1 MEERR
6 LSTGASC
13 FLIKDDGL
21 KEVSHSY
28 IACWLRKN
36 GFTCEKG
43 VMARGV
49 PWVYINIYS
58 KVYAP
63 GRAGIEYTK
72 VVGDHAITFP
82 EFLTIYNIF
91 KKYEGFS
98 TLKMTEE
105 EQKEFEA
112 YCKRIEEKY
121 STEKNGE

>member
-1 MEERR
+1 
-6 LSTGASC
+6 
-13 FLIKDDGL
+13 
-21 KEVSHSY
+21 
-28 IACWLRKN
+28 
-36 GFTCEKG
+36 
-43 VMARGV
+43 MARGV
-49 PWVYINIYS
+49 PWVFINIYF

-72 VVGDHAITFP
+72 VVGNHAITFP